1 MSDKDDMQG
10 LPDEVQLDREGPADD
25 IPASAKNPNVA
36 HVQYLDEPP
45 VKRGPGRRQYKS
57 PAQEQI
63 RARFKKV
70 HGRSITSVPDDDARA
85 IRLLDVV
92 RDELEL
98 AGRPPGDL
106 VTITRQA
113 NDSCINNLAIVAR
126 LIRKMA
132 ERW

>member
-1 MSDKDDMQG
+1 MS
-10 LPDEVQLDREGPADD
+10 A
-25 IPASAKNPNVA
+25 
-36 HVQYLDEPP
+36 
-45 VKRGPGRRQYKS
+45 
-57 PAQEQI
+57 
-63 RARFKKV
+63 
-70 HGRSITSVPDDDARA
+70 PDDDARA

-92 RDELEL
+92 LDELEQ
-98 AGRPPGDL
+98 AGRLPGEL